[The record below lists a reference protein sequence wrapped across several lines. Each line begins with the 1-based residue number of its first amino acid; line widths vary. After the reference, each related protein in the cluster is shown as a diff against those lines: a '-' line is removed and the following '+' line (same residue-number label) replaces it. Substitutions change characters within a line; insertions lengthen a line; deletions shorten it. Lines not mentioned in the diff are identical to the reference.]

1 MNQRTGVKKGTRA
14 GAHIKGGRLAAVLLL
29 SLLFSSPAVAREE
42 PGKGSHSPLKLSFS
56 HRIRFVTWDNAIHLD
71 KNAGSASAFNRHR
84 TSLGILFKPSDR
96 WEVAFKITNEFRIYA
111 KPKGRPF
118 NINEFIIDNL
128 YLKARPFDLP
138 LTITAG
144 RQNIML
150 GEGFVVMDGHP
161 LDGSRSIYFN
171 ALRMDYAPVPGHT
184 LTAFY
189 TNQPVTDTWLPVV
202 NDRTQPLIEQPE
214 EGIGLYYSGKLGKT
228 GLDVYLIRKIIR
240 ATDSHPVRS
249 LFDTIGARF
258 VLPLD
263 QSFSLTGEAA
273 YQGGSFGDFGRS
285 AFGGYAHL
293 DLKLPEQSPL
303 PGLLSLG
310 GLFLSGD
317 NPDTGDREGWDP
329 LFSRWPKWSEAYIY
343 TLIPE
348 YGGRV
353 AYWSNLSSLYS
364 SLNIQLTKAAGLLLT
379 YHRLYAPRKQAA
391 VGMFGSGR
399 TRGDLYISKL
409 NLKLSAH
416 ITAHILWER
425 FIPGVYYRP
434 GADRYHW
441 FRIEMMF
448 RY

>member
-1 MNQRTGVKKGTRA
+1 MKKTRQDGT
-14 GAHIKGGRLAAVLLL
+14 HPFLHLQTLFLLL
-29 SLLFSSPAVAREE
+29 ILFLNNGAASQESSEREA
-42 PGKGSHSPLKLSFS
+42 HSPLRLSFS

-71 KNAGSASAFNRHR
+71 NNAGSASTLNRHR
-84 TSLGILFKPSDR
+84 TSLGVLFKPNNR
-96 WEVAFKITNEFRIYA
+96 WEAGLKVTNEFRIYY
-111 KPKGRPF
+111 KPKGRSF

-128 YLKARPFDLP
+128 YLKARPFDIP

-171 ALRMDYAPVPGHT
+171 ALRMDYAPAPGHNV
-184 LTAFY
+184 TAFY
-189 TNQPVTDTWLPVV
+189 AYQPVTDTWLPIV
-202 NDRTQPLIEQPE
+202 NDRAQLLIEQPE
-214 EGIGLYYSGKLGKT
+214 EGLGLYYAGKLGKA
-228 GLDVYLIRKIIR
+228 GLDIYLIRKIIR
-240 ATDSHPVRS
+240 ETDSRPVRS
-249 LFDTIGARF
+249 LFDTLGTRF

-273 YQGGSFGDFGRS
+273 YQGGSLGNFDRS

-317 NPDTGDREGWDP
+317 NPNTPDMEGWDP

-348 YGGRV
+348 YAGRV

-364 SLNIQLTKAAGLLLT
+364 SINIQPTKAAGILLT
-379 YHRLYAPRKQAA
+379 YHRLYAHRKQPA
-391 VGMFGSGR
+391 GEMFGKGR
-399 TRGDLYISKL
+399 TRGDLFISRL

-416 ITAHILWER
+416 ITAHVLWER
-425 FIPGVYYRP
+425 FIPGNYYRP

-441 FRIEMMF
+441 FRIELMF